1 MSVYCD
7 SLEFVTMVCGGC
19 GVPWGMEKTYY
30 DLRREDH
37 KSWHCPNG
45 CQRHFT
51 GETEAQKLRR
61 ELDRKTQM
69 IDAANQ
75 RAARLER
82 QRDDVAK
89 AHKRM
94 RDRIRN
100 GVCPCCN
107 RTFQN
112 LLRHMQTEHADQ
124 PPLRTLREAYGLTQ
138 ANLADEIG
146 VTNGHISAAER
157 SRPVPSYAQHAIDS
171 WVERQAPAI
180 KQIKDTTP

>member
-7 SLEFVTMVCGGC
+7 SIEFVTITCCNCRM
-19 GVPWGMEKTYY
+19 PFGMSRAFYNA
-30 DLRREDH
+30 RSNDH
-37 KSWHCPNG
+37 KLFYCPAG
-45 CQRHFT
+45 HDQYFS
-51 GETEAQKLRR
+51 GKSEAEKLR
-61 ELDRKTQM
+61 EEVERKSQM

-75 RAARLER
+75 RASRLER

-94 RDRIRN
+94 RERIRN

-112 LLRHMQTEHADQ
+112 LLRHMQTEHGDQ

-146 VTNGHISAAER
+146 VTMGHISAAER
-157 SRPVPSYAQHAIDS
+157 GKSVTAYAQSAIET
-171 WVERQAPAI
+171 WVERQAPAM
-180 KQIKDTTP
+180 KKEASNG

>member
-7 SLEFVTMVCGGC
+7 SIEFVTITCCECRM
-19 GVPWGMEKTYY
+19 PFGMSRSFY
-30 DLRREDH
+30 DAKRKDH
-37 KSWHCPNG
+37 KTFTCPAG
-45 CQRHFT
+45 HEQHFT
-51 GETEAQKLRR
+51 GKSEEDKLR
-61 ELDRKTQM
+61 EEVERKTQM

-75 RAARLER
+75 RAHRLER

-112 LLRHMQTEHADQ
+112 LLRHMQTEHSDQ

-146 VTNGHISAAER
+146 VTTGHVSAAER
-157 SRPVPSYAQHAIDS
+157 GKPVVAYAQHAIDS
-171 WVERQAPAI
+171 WVDRQAPAM
-180 KQIKDTTP
+180 KKEMA

>member
-7 SLEFVTMVCGGC
+7 SIEFVTITCYSCKM
-19 GVPWGMEKTYY
+19 PFGMSRAFYEA
-30 DLRREDH
+30 RRKDH
-37 KSWHCPNG
+37 KDFTCPAG
-45 CQRHFT
+45 HEQHFT
-51 GETEAQKLRR
+51 GKSEEEKLR
-61 ELDRKTQM
+61 EEVERKGQM
-69 IDAANQ
+69 LDAAQQ
-75 RAARLER
+75 RAHRLER
-82 QRDDVAK
+82 QRDDVTK

-157 SRPVPSYAQHAIDS
+157 GKPVASYAQHAIDS
-171 WVERQAPAI
+171 WVDRQAPAI
-180 KQIKDTTP
+180 KEKTP